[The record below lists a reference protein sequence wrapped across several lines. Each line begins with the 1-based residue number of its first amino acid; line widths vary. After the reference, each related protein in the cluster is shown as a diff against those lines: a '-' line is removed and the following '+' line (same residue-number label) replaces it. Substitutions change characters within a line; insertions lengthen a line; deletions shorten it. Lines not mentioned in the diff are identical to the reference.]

1 MDTLDKVL
9 LVAGD
14 RYTEHTI
21 HSRRNKHVGRLEGK
35 SQQEKEKRERQVEKS
50 LNILKQVSPQPE

>member
-35 SQQEKEKRERQVEKS
+35 SQQEKEKRERQVEKKFHKK
-50 LNILKQVSPQPE
+50 L

>member
-1 MDTLDKVL
+1 MDKVL

-35 SQQEKEKRERQVEKS
+35 SQQEKEERERQVEKVHKK
-50 LNILKQVSPQPE
+50 LQKIF